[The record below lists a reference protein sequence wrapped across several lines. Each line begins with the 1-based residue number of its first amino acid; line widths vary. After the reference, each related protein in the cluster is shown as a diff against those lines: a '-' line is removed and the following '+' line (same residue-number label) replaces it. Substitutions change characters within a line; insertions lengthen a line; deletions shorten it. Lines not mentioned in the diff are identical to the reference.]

1 MVKTVSNTLKQEKTP
16 YKVPRRVQDIIPITR
31 VWSDGTFK
39 CGNVFSQSFG
49 FTDINYQ
56 VASKE
61 AKEQMLLSYGELL
74 NAMDSGCS
82 VKVTVNTH
90 YLNRSDYEK
99 SILLEK
105 RKDGRN
111 AYRDEYNKI
120 MLGKTEGVS
129 GITQERYITVSSC
142 KKNIEEAGKFFD
154 RIGVELK
161 THFAALGSHCSPM
174 DAAARLRTLHNF
186 YRPGDESAFELDL
199 PSLMRRGVDF
209 RDYICPDSVERRKDC
224 MKIGEKYTRVLYLK
238 NYASYI
244 KDDFIS
250 ELTDFNGNMMLSI
263 DFIPVPTDEAVR
275 EVERLLLGVETNAT
289 NWQRRQNKNNN
300 FSAMLP
306 YDMELQRKETKEFLD
321 DITTRDQRM
330 MFALVTMVITANT
343 LQELDSETEAIL
355 SIGRKHMC
363 QIAVLKYQQMDG
375 LNTVLPIGTRKINAF
390 RTLTTESLSVLV
402 PFKAQEI
409 QETGGIY
416 FGENAISHNLIFC
429 NMENLLNQSMF
440 LLGIPGSG
448 KSFFAKLMILSL
460 ALSTDADIIICD
472 PEGEYAQLVKAL
484 KGTVVS
490 ISASGSDHVNAM
502 DMVYGYGDNNP
513 IAAKSEFIM
522 SLIEQIDKDGV
533 TAKHKSVID
542 RCIESVFVASR
553 MFNTSPTLC
562 TLRDELLKQP
572 EKQAKELALALEL
585 YTSGSL
591 DIFAHETNVD
601 ISSRMVCFDIHEL
614 GSQLKPAELLTITDA
629 MINRVV
635 SNSRK
640 GKRTYLF
647 IDEFHVVFENE
658 HSEEFF
664 TAAWRQFRKRNAYP
678 CAITQNVEYLLS
690 SVSASTMLSN
700 SEMVVMFNQAASDRS
715 KLAKLPNISKDQLS
729 YITNAEAG
737 CGLMKYGS
745 ALVPFINRFP
755 SDSKIYK
762 LMTTKPTDNIVA
774 KGRA

>member
-16 YKVPRRVQDIIPITR
+16 YKVPRKVQDLIPITR
-31 VWSDGTFK
+31 VWNDGTFK
-39 CGNVFSQSFG
+39 CGNAFSQSFA

-61 AKEQMLLSYGELL
+61 AKEQMICSYGELL

-82 VKVTVNTH
+82 VKITINNH
-90 YLNRSDYEK
+90 YLNRTDYEK
-99 SILLEK
+99 SILFEK

-120 MLGKTEGVS
+120 MLKKTEGVS

-142 KKNIEEAGKFFD
+142 KKNLAEAEKFFD

-161 THFAALGSHCSPM
+161 THFSALGSICNPM

-186 YRPGDESAFELDL
+186 YRPGDESAFEFNLKTM
-199 PSLMRRGVDF
+199 MRRGGDF
-209 RDYICPDSVERRKDC
+209 RDYICPDSVERHKDYI
-224 MKIGEKYTRVLYLK
+224 KFGEKYARVLYLK

-250 ELTDFNGNMMLSI
+250 ELTDYNGNMMLSI
-263 DFIPVPTDEAVR
+263 DFIPIPTDEAVR

-330 MFALVTMVITANT
+330 MFSLVTMVITADS
-343 LQELDSETEAIL
+343 LQDLDSETEAIL

-390 RTLTTESLSVLV
+390 RTLTTEALSVLV

-409 QETGGIY
+409 QESGGIY

-448 KSFFAKLMILSL
+448 KSFFAKLMILCL
-460 ALSTDADIIICD
+460 ALSTNADIIICD

-484 KGTVVS
+484 KGTVVN

-513 IAAKSEFIM
+513 IATKSDFIM

-533 TAKHKSVID
+533 TAKHKSIID
-542 RCIESVFVASR
+542 RCIESVFVSSK
-553 MFNTSPTLC
+553 MFKTTPTLC

-572 EKQAKELALALEL
+572 EEQAKELALALEL

-601 ISSRMVCFDIHEL
+601 MSNRIVCFDIHEL
-614 GSQLKPAELLTITDA
+614 GSQLKPAGLLTITDA

-647 IDEFHVVFENE
+647 IDEFHVVFENK
-658 HSEEFF
+658 HSEDFF

-715 KLAKLPNISKDQLS
+715 KLAKLLNISKDQLS

-737 CGLMKYGS
+737 CGLMKYGA

-762 LMTTKPTDNIVA
+762 LMTTKPADNIA
-774 KGRA
+774 ARRRA

>member
-1 MVKTVSNTLKQEKTP
+1 MVKTVSNTLKQDKTP
-16 YKVPRRVQDIIPITR
+16 YKVPRKVQDIIPITR
-31 VWSDGTFK
+31 IWSDGIFK
-39 CGNVFSQSFG
+39 CGNAFSQCFA
-49 FTDINYQ
+49 FADINYQ

-61 AKEQMLLSYGELL
+61 AKEQMLISYGEIL
-74 NAMDSGCS
+74 NSMDSGCT
-82 VKVTVNTH
+82 VKITVNTH
-90 YLNRSDYEK
+90 YLNRADYEK

-111 AYRDEYNKI
+111 AYRDEYNRI
-120 MLGKTEGVS
+120 MLQKAEGVS
-129 GITQERYITVSSC
+129 GITQERYITVSAH
-142 KKNIEEAGKFFD
+142 KKNIEEARKFFG
-154 RIGVELK
+154 RIGDDLK
-161 THFAALGSHCSPM
+161 ARFSALGSSCDPM
-174 DAAARLRTLHNF
+174 DATARLRTLHDF
-186 YRPGDESAFELDL
+186 YRPGDETAFEFNMKGM
-199 PSLMRRGVDF
+199 MRRGGDF

-224 MKIGEKYTRVLYLK
+224 IKLGEKYARVLYLK

-300 FSAMLP
+300 FSATLP
-306 YDMELQRKETKEFLD
+306 YDIELQRKETKEFLN
-321 DITTRDQRM
+321 DITSRDQRM
-330 MFALVTMVITANT
+330 MFALVTMVITADS
-343 LQELDSETEAIL
+343 LQELDTETEAIL
-355 SIGRKHMC
+355 SIGRKRMC
-363 QIAVLKYQQMDG
+363 QIAVLKYQQTDG
-375 LNTVLPIGTRKINAF
+375 LNTVLPIGTRKINTF
-390 RTLTTESLSVLV
+390 RTLTTESLSVLI

-409 QETGGIY
+409 QEPGGIY

-448 KSFFAKLMILSL
+448 KSFFAKLMILCL
-460 ALSTDADIIICD
+460 ALSSDADIIICD

-484 KGTVVS
+484 KGTVVK

-533 TAKHKSVID
+533 TAKHKSIID
-542 RCIESVFVASR
+542 RCIESVFIASK
-553 MFNTSPTLC
+553 MFKTTPTLC

-572 EKQAKELALALEL
+572 EEQAKELALALEL

-601 ISSRMVCFDIHEL
+601 MSNRMICFDIHEL
-614 GSQLKPAELLTITDA
+614 GSQLKPAGLLTITDA

-635 SNSRK
+635 SNARK
-640 GKRTYLF
+640 GKKTYLF

-715 KLAKLPNISKDQLS
+715 RLAKLLNISKDQLS
-729 YITNAEAG
+729 FITNAEAG

-755 SDSKIYK
+755 TDSKIYK
-762 LMTTKPTDNIVA
+762 LMTTKPADNIVS